1 MTAMVFWGTPVYRA
15 MQPDPQSSGEQIR
28 YKTVYPPLA
37 KAPRLAFAGGIVS
50 LSIPGKFSKCKDIL
64 AIISC
69 SIKAPSG
76 A

>member
-1 MTAMVFWGTPVYRA
+1 MTAMVFGGYRCTEPCSL
-15 MQPDPQSSGEQIR
+15 MLSLQVNRSVIKQYIQ
-28 YKTVYPPLA
+28 PLA

-50 LSIPGKFSKCKDIL
+50 LSMPGKLSKCKDIL